1 MASSIETRRS
11 GRSRLNAGKN
21 LMSEY
26 DVVVV
31 GAGNAACC
39 AALAA
44 AEHGARV
51 LVLERASQSESGGNS
66 RFTAGAIRF
75 AYDGVDD
82 LVALMPDL
90 YLDVTALWLH
100 SCRHPVIEFERQ
112 GALYI

>member
-21 LMSEY
+21 LMSEF

-51 LVLERASQSESGGNS
+51 LVLERASQPESGGNS

-75 AYDGVDD
+75 A
-82 LVALMPDL
+82 
-90 YLDVTALWLH
+90 
-100 SCRHPVIEFERQ
+100 
-112 GALYI
+112 